1 MALSCQ
7 VRGMTFIRTKRVRKN
22 GRTYV
27 YQYAQASV
35 RVGRK
40 VRSIHL
46 GKAGEGHVPAML
58 EDEHMFGKEKASAK
72 EASKQLNAV
81 APDGVH
87 EASQDSEARGS
98 DVGQK

>member
-1 MALSCQ
+1 M
-7 VRGMTFIRTKRVRKN
+7 
-22 GRTYV
+22 

-58 EDEHMFGKEKASAK
+58 EADHLFGQAKASEK
-72 EASKQLNAV
+72 EASTPLNAV